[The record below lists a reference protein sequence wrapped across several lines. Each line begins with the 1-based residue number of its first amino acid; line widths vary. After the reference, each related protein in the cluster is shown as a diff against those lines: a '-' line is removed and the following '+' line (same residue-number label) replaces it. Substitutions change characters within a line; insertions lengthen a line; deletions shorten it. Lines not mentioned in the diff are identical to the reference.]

1 MLLSYYRFQTVLSKK
16 VFTQI
21 KLNSRAKTKQSK
33 EIISVEDV
41 FVTLMLYSCAAK
53 HTEDG

>member
-41 FVTLMLYSCAAK
+41 FVNLKLYLCATK